1 MPSPLPFVHLFVSRI
16 KAPLP
21 FHLLAYSY
29 LARSATKPISLQ
41 RTPPDDSP
49 RVARLGSP
57 LSALGTLSTNST
69 SKIVESRSEEEPVRT
84 SSTRRPIDCA
94 CMRASR
100 ERGPLS
106 RCDRDRARRFSSSF
120 FLSFFF
126 FIFPS
131 SLLHSSPYPEY
142 PRREASGTGRCEI
155 AINRFDELAAIHLST
170 SSRPTYLPTYHFS
183 LPSTRLITTFSLPN
197 IAN

>member
-126 FIFPS
+126 LFSPPLS
-131 SLLHSSPYPEY
+131 STRAL
-142 PRREASGTGRCEI
+142 I
-155 AINRFDELAAIHLST
+155 QNILAARQVAPVDARSRLTDST
-170 SSRPTYLPTYHFS
+170 NSRQSTFRRVRALPTYLPT
-183 LPSTRLITTFSLPN
+183 TFLFHPRG
-197 IAN
+197 